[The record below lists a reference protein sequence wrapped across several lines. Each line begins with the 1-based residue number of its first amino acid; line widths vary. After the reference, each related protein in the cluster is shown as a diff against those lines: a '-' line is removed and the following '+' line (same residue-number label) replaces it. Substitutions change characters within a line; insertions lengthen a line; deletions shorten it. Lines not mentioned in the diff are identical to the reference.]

1 MEARALSPR
10 AARSCVNV
18 DPRKG
23 KERKEWEQPKGT
35 GRREVLPD
43 VKIRP
48 RACRRARSAT
58 RSATYRSPAKRI
70 EPSRTSSSEMLPRA
84 VRIGREQQRST

>member
-1 MEARALSPR
+1 MEARALLPR
-10 AARSCVNV
+10 ADRSCVIV
-18 DPRKG
+18 DQRKG
-23 KERKEWEQPKGT
+23 KEEWEQPKGT

-43 VKIRP
+43 IKIRL

-70 EPSRTSSSEMLPRA
+70 EPSRTSSSSEMLPRA
-84 VRIGREQQRST
+84 VRIGREPQRST